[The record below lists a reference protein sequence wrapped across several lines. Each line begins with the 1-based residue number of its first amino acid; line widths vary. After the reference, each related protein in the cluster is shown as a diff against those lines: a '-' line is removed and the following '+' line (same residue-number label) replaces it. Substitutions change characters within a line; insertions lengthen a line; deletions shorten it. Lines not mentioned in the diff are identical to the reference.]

1 MLQLSI
7 EAAAKAVSDLAVAHS
22 PITSAST
29 SSLAMNKKNTKK
41 EVTTTTTTP
50 QQMMMIQQL
59 DFSSLS
65 MPSFFGTNT
74 ATITSDKQQEEED
87 RLFMRRMCAHLLV
100 PKDPLQ
106 PWLVSSSSKDD
117 ENEDD
122 GYTTFRH
129 VGEKRLERV
138 CRLYHLE
145 AQRSSLD
152 RPNCHSASSSS
163 SSSWKDDADQFRHVQ
178 TEFDT
183 TVVHDSGDDESSS
196 SGRRNDSIICSSSHN
211 KGDSAVFHQD
221 CTTTNGK
228 NDDDIISCSSASSSS
243 SSSTRDDD
251 SDARSASGGRLV
263 SYVRGADSVFGP
275 ATATA
280 TATCNDD
287 MIGSGVSAS
296 SSSLVFQL
304 PIICTA
310 GKTGF
315 EESSDLALYPGM
327 LVAERYLVQQVLGSA
342 AFSTAYRCMDL
353 KAGSN
358 RDDDGDNQAKE
369 CEVCLKVIRNKKDY
383 FDQSLDEIKILQY
396 LKDSNRCEENNVY
409 VLLDYFYYK
418 EHLIIVTELLSQNL
432 YEFGKFIRENDEPS
446 FFTLKRLNFIA
457 RQILVAL
464 DFVHEMGIL
473 HTDLKP
479 ENILISSY
487 SRATVKLI
495 DFGSSCYKTD
505 KPSYYIQSR
514 SYRAPEVVLGL
525 PYDEKIDIWSLGCV
539 IAEMFT
545 GYVTFQNDSLASML
559 SRIESICGNFPRH
572 MTKDGKYSKKLFLE
586 CGLLFEKEDEEKVSN
601 HEKEGDDDNCDETY
615 FTVYQPKSTTLAER
629 LGFDPDHTS
638 KEQTLFIH
646 FVKSL
651 LTTDPELRPTAR
663 EALEH
668 PWIVMGRRYGL
679 EELEYP

>member
-1 MLQLSI
+1 M
-7 EAAAKAVSDLAVAHS
+7 
-22 PITSAST
+22 
-29 SSLAMNKKNTKK
+29 
-41 EVTTTTTTP
+41 
-50 QQMMMIQQL
+50 
-59 DFSSLS
+59 
-65 MPSFFGTNT
+65 
-74 ATITSDKQQEEED
+74 
-87 RLFMRRMCAHLLV
+87 
-100 PKDPLQ
+100 
-106 PWLVSSSSKDD
+106 
-117 ENEDD
+117 
-122 GYTTFRH
+122 
-129 VGEKRLERV
+129 
-138 CRLYHLE
+138 
-145 AQRSSLD
+145 
-152 RPNCHSASSSS
+152 
-163 SSSWKDDADQFRHVQ
+163 
-178 TEFDT
+178 
-183 TVVHDSGDDESSS
+183 
-196 SGRRNDSIICSSSHN
+196 
-211 KGDSAVFHQD
+211 
-221 CTTTNGK
+221 
-228 NDDDIISCSSASSSS
+228 
-243 SSSTRDDD
+243 
-251 SDARSASGGRLV
+251 
-263 SYVRGADSVFGP
+263 
-275 ATATA
+275 
-280 TATCNDD
+280 
-287 MIGSGVSAS
+287 
-296 SSSLVFQL
+296 
-304 PIICTA
+304 
-310 GKTGF
+310 
-315 EESSDLALYPGM
+315 
-327 LVAERYLVQQVLGSA
+327 
-342 AFSTAYRCMDL
+342 
-353 KAGSN
+353 
-358 RDDDGDNQAKE
+358 
-369 CEVCLKVIRNKKDY
+369 KVIRNKKDY

-479 ENILISSY
+479 ENILIRYELLVHFLGNHFMSTVKKIDSFNCYVFLCSSY